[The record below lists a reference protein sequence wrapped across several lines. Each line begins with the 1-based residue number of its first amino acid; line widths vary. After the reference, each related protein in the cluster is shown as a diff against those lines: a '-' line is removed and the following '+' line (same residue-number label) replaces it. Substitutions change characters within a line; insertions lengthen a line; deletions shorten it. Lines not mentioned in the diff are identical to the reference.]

1 MSQKQRKIQNY
12 QKMCYPQY
20 AFQPKN
26 FSFDRDD
33 VKNSN
38 KILAQIFENGDLKSR
53 DFSQRILVDYR
64 HREQGKN

>member
-1 MSQKQRKIQNY
+1 MQRMIQNY
-12 QKMCYPQY
+12 NKKCCPQY
-20 AFQPKN
+20 LFHSMN

-38 KILAQIFENGDLKSR
+38 NILAQIFENGGLKSC

-64 HREQGKN
+64 HREQGKS